1 MKNKPKKPPVP
12 MDRRETVRQT
22 IISLLRDRERT
33 AKELSG
39 EVRVSEKEVYEH
51 LGHIQISL
59 NTGGE
64 TLHVTP
70 AECRKCGFVFKKR
83 EKLKK
88 PGRCPECRGE
98 SIEEPL
104 FGIS

>member
-22 IISLLRDRERT
+22 IISLLRDKEYT

-59 NTGGE
+59 NNSGQA
-64 TLHVTP
+64 LNVTP
-70 AECRKCGFVFKKR
+70 AECRKCGFVFRKR

-88 PGRCPECRGE
+88 PGKCPVCRSE
-98 SIEEPL
+98 SIEEPM